1 MAIALTLWET
11 LFMIFYGVR
20 KVIPTEMYNE
30 AMDYCEW
37 KNGYRTEGMTSVAQG
52 LAQKLSSIVS
62 SYLRELSETATAI
75 HAVSVTADCSYEE
88 SIIPEMSALL
98 GDAYRKVRRLD
109 EALMGAKTVEGSQ
122 ALANY
127 YRDKVFS
134 AMAELRITINQRGQ
148 EVYTRTSGQHIY
160 TVDRWMAYG
169 CSSVAREANTSPAVT
184 PYQLKIGLANPGQ
197 STFLQPIENFEALTG
212 STISISFWI
221 KADAEEQF
229 NVIFGLDANPITAA
243 TTWKEFKFA
252 IPSVQIG
259 AFVTHGLCLQTVSN
273 TPAATYYQFAAPQ
286 VVFGSATDQY
296 HIPDPSLEMVR
307 CRRYFYSLNSSKSR
321 YAMVGQG
328 YARWS
333 DLTLVGVPVTLA
345 VPMRIQAPIVTMS
358 GTIGTMGL
366 PNVINAI
373 SVESY
378 YSTEN
383 IMRLR
388 FKMNGELEANT
399 CYEIAAR
406 NDADANITLD
416 AEIYA

>member
-1 MAIALTLWET
+1 MDQEGKISPMPNASDVGAREASWL
-11 LFMIFYGVR
+11 
-20 KVIPTEMYNE
+20 PTTIEI
-30 AMDYCEW
+30 
-37 KNGYRTEGMTSVAQG
+37 G
-52 LAQKLSSIVS
+52 
-62 SYLRELSETATAI
+62 
-75 HAVSVTADCSYEE
+75 AVSITEKGEANGIATLNSQGRLVQMPDAEDVGAHPNTWLPAASE
-88 SIIPEMSALL
+88 IGAVPNLL
-98 GDAYRKVRRLD
+98 IN
-109 EALMGAKTVEGSQ
+109 SS
-122 ALANY
+122 
-127 YRDKVFS
+127 FS
-134 AMAELRITINQRGQ
+134 INQRGQ

-243 TTWKEFKFA
+243 TTWKEFKIA

-296 HIPDPSLEMVR
+296 HMPDPSLEMVR